1 MRRPHHVSP
10 RVAQS
15 LLMCGALL
23 LSAGAFSAETIGRGF
38 VSMSGSI
45 LETPCDIAVGD
56 RDQALIM
63 DVTPIVDLA
72 RQGVGPEKAFSIR
85 LVNCVLPRQEAD
97 ASAWQRF
104 VVTFDGMRERDA
116 FGVSGSAR
124 GVALKIRD
132 ARGTVAM
139 PGMPMPGQGLTTSH
153 AQLDYR
159 VAVVANQQPLRS
171 GDYRSAIRFT
181 MNYY

>member
-1 MRRPHHVSP
+1 MRRLHEVSP

-15 LLMCGALL
+15 LLTCGALL
-23 LSAGAFSAETIGRGF
+23 LSASALSAETRGF

-56 RDQALIM
+56 RDQALVM
-63 DVTPIVDLA
+63 DVAPIVDLVQ
-72 RQGVGPEKAFSIR
+72 QGRGPEKPFSIR
-85 LVNCVLPRQEAD
+85 LVNCLLPRQEAD
-97 ASAWQRF
+97 ASALQRF
-104 VVTFDGMRERDA
+104 AVTFDGVRERDA

-132 ARGTVAM
+132 ADGAVAM
-139 PGMPMPGQGLTTSH
+139 PGVPLPGQPLTTRH

-159 VAVVANQQPLRS
+159 VALVANQQPLRS